1 MGGERSGD
9 PTWAQATFEDAPGA
23 LSSAPMR
30 APVPAVLAALV
41 VAALG
46 AVILGEYELAGTR
59 PLLAGVL
66 FGVAVAEVIASVART
81 TDGDVRLLAAA
92 ALVTEAGLVWA
103 TWISTGHELDLASGT
118 AWAGIVLG
126 SGASPLWLRS
136 AGRRGGRT
144 PDGTTPAPVG

>member
-1 MGGERSGD
+1 
-9 PTWAQATFEDAPGA
+9 
-23 LSSAPMR
+23 MR

-46 AVILGEYELAGTR
+46 AIILGEYELAGAR

-66 FGVAVAEVIASVART
+66 FGVAVAEVITSVARSV
-81 TDGDVRLLAAA
+81 DGDVRLLAAS

-118 AWAGIVLG
+118 AWLGIVLG
-126 SGASPLWLRS
+126 SAAAPLWLRS
-136 AGRRGGRT
+136 AGRRGARIQ
-144 PDGTTPAPVG
+144 DGTAPTPVG